1 LDLGR
6 LYEQLDRLFASQDF
20 AEDELDYAVL
30 ARHVRALEQLDAMTS
45 GALSI
50 FDLFR
55 REHAYMG
62 RRFATT
68 FGWDFE
74 RCEAEGP
81 HYGDARLHPDDR
93 LRLMQ
98 AGLHFTAQALAR
110 PPVERKDFKLFAEY
124 RVKGLRNDYVRVIEQ
139 QSVLELDRRG
149 NIWLALSVLD
159 LAPEPELDAPF
170 RCRLHNWRTGDL
182 FTFPPPEES
191 GGDLLTL
198 REREILQLVSKGL
211 VSREI
216 ADVLYI
222 SVHTVNTH
230 RQRIIR
236 KLDVSNTSE
245 AIRYALD
252 LGILEDGN

>member
-1 LDLGR
+1 MDLGR

-68 FGWDFE
+68 FGWDLGRYE
-74 RCEAEGP
+74 TEGP
-81 HYGDARLHPDDR
+81 RYGDARLHPDDR
-93 LRLMQ
+93 LQLMQ

-124 RVKGLRNDYVRVIEQ
+124 RVKGRRDDYVRVIEQ

-159 LAPEPELDAPF
+159 LAPEPDPEAPF

-182 FTFPPPEES
+182 YSFPPPQA
-191 GGDLLTL
+191 GDGDLLTL

-216 ADVLYI
+216 ADVLFI

-252 LGILEDGN
+252 LGIIGDGD

>member
-1 LDLGR
+1 MDLER

-20 AEDELDYAVL
+20 AEDELDYAIL
-30 ARHVRALEQLDAMTS
+30 DGHVRALEQLDAMTP
-45 GALSI
+45 GACSI

-55 REHAYMG
+55 RDHVYTG
-62 RRFATT
+62 RRFAST
-68 FGWDFE
+68 FGWDLQ
-74 RCEAEGP
+74 RMANDGSR
-81 HYGDARLHPDDR
+81 YGDERLHPDDHR
-93 LRLMQ
+93 QLML

-110 PPVERKDFKLFAEY
+110 PARERKDFRLFAEY
-124 RVKGLRNDYVRVIEQ
+124 RVRGLRDEYVRVIEQ

-159 LAPEPELDAPF
+159 LAPEPDPEAPF

-182 FTFPPPEES
+182 YSFPPPQA
-191 GGDLLTL
+191 GDGDLLTL

-216 ADVLYI
+216 ADVLFI

-252 LGILEDGN
+252 LGIIGDGD

>member
-1 LDLGR
+1 LDLGH
-6 LYEQLDRLFASQDF
+6 LYAQLDRLFASQDF
-20 AEDELDYAVL
+20 AEDELDYAIL

-68 FGWDFE
+68 FGWDLE
-74 RCEAEGP
+74 RYRDEGP
-81 HYGDARLHPDDR
+81 SYGDARLHPDDR
-93 LRLMQ
+93 LQLMQ

-110 PPVERKDFKLFAEY
+110 PAGERRDFKLFAEY
-124 RVKGLRNDYVRVIEQ
+124 RVKGLRDDFVRVIEQ

-159 LAPEPELDAPF
+159 LAPEADLDIPF

-182 FTFPPPEES
+182 YSFPPPQA
-191 GGDLLTL
+191 GDGELLTL

-216 ADVLYI
+216 ADVLFI

-252 LGILEDGN
+252 LGIIGDGA